1 MYWEAGEYFGADGVS
16 IPDDKVLV
24 GQLSSMK
31 YTYSTGRLLIQDKE
45 EIKKDIGRS
54 PDRADACVIGLW
66 ALKRSPDCRWNESQ
80 QETSTQM
87 WVRKRR
93 MEMEGLAES
102 YPDLGNDV
110 EEKADIY
117 GNVI

>member
-66 ALKRSPDCRWNESQ
+66 ALRRAPDCRWNKSQ

-93 MEMEGLAES
+93 METEGLAES